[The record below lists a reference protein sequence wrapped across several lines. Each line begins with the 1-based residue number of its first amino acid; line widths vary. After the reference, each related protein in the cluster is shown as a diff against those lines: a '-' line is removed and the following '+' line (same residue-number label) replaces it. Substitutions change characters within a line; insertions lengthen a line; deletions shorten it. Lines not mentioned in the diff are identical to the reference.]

1 VLLDWSYIKIFVVKY
16 VLMLIT
22 IKFQIT
28 HVNLVLQVVKDAI
41 LELLTLVHL
50 VLILISYKELLVF
63 KIVTKANLLTINLT
77 YVVIVELDAKLA

>member
-1 VLLDWSYIKIFVVKY
+1 VVKY

>member
-1 VLLDWSYIKIFVVKY
+1 MVKY